1 MAGGD
6 FPNPSLDFFLELE
19 KELKELLQ
27 ANVLGYQDFIWA
39 INRYTYPNH
48 SNIKWALYDEE
59 DTKWEALE
67 KLPTFY
73 HLRKGLL
80 FKSQSA

>member
-1 MAGGD
+1 MQIK
-6 FPNPSLDFFLELE
+6 NIFFLSS
-19 KELKELLQ
+19 KFS
-27 ANVLGYQDFIWA
+27 ADR
-39 INRYTYPNH
+39 RYTFQLDAFPLKFDALILPKFILMLLFQ